1 MKCECVC
8 VLRSLEPDATFT
20 HLIPQYKES
29 KDLEWAESLESW
41 TNKEHW
47 SNNISWF
54 IWSRDI
60 FLWLPARCTFPL
72 HWPALCCWWK
82 EWTGSSSNEAK
93 WCRIQ
98 RFLPAK
104 MESRVPDPR
113 NIPSGYVK
121 IAIENG
127 HLRLIYPLKMVI
139 FHNYVSWMEYS
150 PYWCWCMGILCA
162 NESWRNARAGEL
174 WTSMLGSR
182 GSGWRWT
189 AHLLQVEILDPTV
202 LCPPAGWMSW
212 GPGGL
217 DCAIFRSAL
226 QVPTKWGSRPMMRPI
241 VMDTWRV

>member
-41 TNKEHW
+41 TNKERW

-104 MESRVPDPR
+104 MESRVPDPW

-121 IAIENG
+121 I
-127 HLRLIYPLKMVI
+127 
-139 FHNYVSWMEYS
+139 
-150 PYWCWCMGILCA
+150 CA

-182 GSGWRWT
+182 GSGSRWT

-217 DCAIFRSAL
+217 NCAIFRSAL